1 MDMMGSMAN
10 NTIYIGLGSNLD
22 NPTQHIQVA
31 IDEIKAIE
39 NFDFI
44 KCSSL
49 YKTPPMGPQDQPD
62 YINAVINIQSDI
74 KAIDVLN
81 SLQQLEQKHG
91 RVRLEKWGA
100 RSLDLD
106 ILLYGNQKMNTDRL
120 KIPHPGLYDR
130 AFVLYPLL
138 EIEQNL
144 VLPNG
149 VSLSEQVTL
158 LGKQEI
164 VKLT

>member
-1 MDMMGSMAN
+1 MDDQY
-10 NTIYIGLGSNLD
+10 IYIGLGSNLD
-22 NPTQHIQVA
+22 EPINQIRVA
-31 IDEIKAIE
+31 IDEIKSVK
-39 NFDFI
+39 NFTFVAS
-44 KCSSL
+44 SSL

-62 YINAVINIQSDI
+62 YINAVVKI
-74 KAIDVLN
+74 KSNMPALALLDKM
-81 SLQQLEQKHG
+81 QALEQVHG

-106 ILLYGNQKMNTDRL
+106 ILLFGQQQIDTERL

-138 EIEQNL
+138 EVEPDL
-144 VLPNG
+144 LLPNG
-149 VSLSEQVTL
+149 VLLVEQVAA
-158 LGKQEI
+158 LGKQDI